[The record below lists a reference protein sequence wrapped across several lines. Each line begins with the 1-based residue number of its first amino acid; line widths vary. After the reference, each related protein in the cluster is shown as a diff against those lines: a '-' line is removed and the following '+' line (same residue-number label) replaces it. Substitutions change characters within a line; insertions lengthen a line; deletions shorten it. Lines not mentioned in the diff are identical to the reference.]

1 MSTDLLPPF
10 DDIDLAL
17 EDLGASG
24 GAASAHGLLAGL
36 ACGGASWPE
45 AKLRAVLV
53 DELDADLDDEVY
65 RALRKLDGIT
75 RRQLLDDEL
84 GFEVLLPEDDQ
95 SLSVRVAAMVQ
106 WCEGF
111 LAGFG
116 TATGGRK
123 EHELPEDV
131 RTLLGTISEFTRAEA
146 DENDNDEESERNYM
160 ELVEYLRI
168 AALTI
173 HMEIVGGGQP

>member
-1 MSTDLLPPF
+1 MSADLLPSF

-17 EDLGASG
+17 EDIGAGGGASF
-24 GAASAHGLLAGL
+24 AHGLLAGL
-36 ACGGASWPE
+36 ACGGSGWPE
-45 AKLRAVLV
+45 AKLRVLLT
-53 DELDADLDDEVY
+53 DELDADLDDETF
-65 RALRKLDGIT
+65 RALRKLDGTT
-75 RRQLLDDEL
+75 RRQLLDEDL
-84 GFEVLLPEDDQ
+84 GFELLLPEDDQ
-95 SLSVRVAAMVQ
+95 PLAARVVAMVA

-131 RTLLGTISEFTRAEA
+131 RLLLGTIGEFTRAEA
-146 DENDNDEESERNYM
+146 GDDDNDEESERNYM

-168 AALTI
+168 AAMTI
-173 HMEIVGGGQP
+173 HMEIVGGDQP